1 MSEPTPTTLDG
12 FTPTWLTAALRATGT
27 IDADTSVS
35 SVDYRILGT
44 GEGFMG
50 ELARLRLGY
59 AGGSG
64 PATMIA
70 KIPTQIEQNRALGKS
85 LGLYEREVRIY
96 GDLLPSLP
104 TPAPEVYAAIYEAAG
119 DEADIAG
126 QAEKAEKLPV
136 WVIRLILK
144 RQASDSDVPPAVLLL
159 EDLAARAEV
168 GDQVAGLPLHSI
180 EDSLRAIARLHAATW
195 NRAGIPDEH
204 WVWDRSKSIKLS
216 QAIYLN
222 GRKETATAIAPYMSE
237 GTLDLLKSVKK
248 TGVAR
253 LRRMF
258 AEQPQCLQHGD
269 YRPDNMF
276 FHEDGRLASV
286 IDWQGTNVG
295 PAIFDV
301 LYFLL
306 SSIEVDDPDAHVDDL
321 MRVYHDELVANGV
334 DDYPFEQMMEHYE
347 EMLLIFVHGM
357 PLLVANVDFGDG
369 RGVELL
375 AGNLRRFESLLQRID
390 HTDRPP
396 STASAGE
403 PA

>member
-1 MSEPTPTTLDG
+1 MLKYIPVAFAVFALG
-12 FTPTWLTAALRATGT
+12 VVAALDFMGFKSRSVEIAHLQEGATM
-27 IDADTSVS
+27 IDADFEVPEVS
-35 SVDYRILGT
+35 YTDHLLSLIG
-44 GEGFMG
+44 
-50 ELARLRLGY
+50 LAD
-59 AGGSG
+59 
-64 PATMIA
+64 
-70 KIPTQIEQNRALGKS
+70 
-85 LGLYEREVRIY
+85 GLP
-96 GDLLPSLP
+96 DPSLESARIERKVLRAAALNSYFP
-104 TPAPEVYAAIYEAAG
+104 TPSEEILPGWERISWSDDFHTGFGWPDGMADGKPSKYAPKL
-119 DEADIAG
+119 DEDI
-126 QAEKAEKLPV
+126 
-136 WVIRLILK
+136 
-144 RQASDSDVPPAVLLL
+144 
-159 EDLAARAEV
+159 
-168 GDQVAGLPLHSI
+168 
-180 EDSLRAIARLHAATW
+180 
-195 NRAGIPDEH
+195 
-204 WVWDRSKSIKLS
+204 
-216 QAIYLN
+216 AIYLN

-237 GTLDLLKSVKK
+237 GTLDLLKKVKK

-369 RGVELL
+369 RGVGAACGHDGAAQRANER
-375 AGNLRRFESLLQRID
+375 GGGWRRRRRRHEPRKGRCISRRRAREKHQRW
-390 HTDRPP
+390 R
-396 STASAGE
+396 
-403 PA
+403 

>member
-1 MSEPTPTTLDG
+1 V
-12 FTPTWLTAALRATGT
+12 LTADRQ
-27 IDADTSVS
+27 V
-35 SVDYRILGT
+35 LGQ

-50 ELARLRLGY
+50 ELARLTLTY
-59 AGGSG
+59 DG
-64 PATMIA
+64 PPGPPTVIA

-85 LGLYEREVRIY
+85 LGIYEREVRIY
-96 GDLLPSLP
+96 ADVLPSLP
-104 TPAPEVYAAIYEAAG
+104 TPSPEVYAAIYEAKG
-119 DEADIAG
+119 DEAELAA

-136 WVIRLILK
+136 WLLRLILK
-144 RQASDSDVPPAVLLL
+144 RQVSDADVPPTVLLL
-159 EDLAARAEV
+159 EDLAARAAV
-168 GDQVAGLPLHSI
+168 GDQVVGLPLSSI

-195 NRAGIPDEH
+195 EGAGVPDEH
-204 WVWDRSKSIKLS
+204 WMWDRSKTVKLS

-222 GRKETATAIAPYMSE
+222 GRKETARVIAPYMSQR
-237 GTLDLLKSVKK
+237 TLDLLKGVKK
-248 TGVAR
+248 TGIAR

-258 AEQPQCLQHGD
+258 ADQPRCLQHGD

-276 FHEDGRLASV
+276 FDGDGGVAAV

-306 SSIEVDDPDAHVDDL
+306 SALEVDDPDAHADDL

-334 DDYPFEQMMEHYE
+334 SNYPFDRMMEHYE

-375 AGNLRRFESLLQRID
+375 AGNLRRFESLLRRVSFPD
-390 HTDRPP
+390 
-396 STASAGE
+396 
-403 PA
+403 